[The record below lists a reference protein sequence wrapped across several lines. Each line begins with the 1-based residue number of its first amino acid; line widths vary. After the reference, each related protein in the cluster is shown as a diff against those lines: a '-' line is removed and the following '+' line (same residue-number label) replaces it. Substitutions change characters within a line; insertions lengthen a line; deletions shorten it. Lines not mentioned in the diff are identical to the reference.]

1 MTLISCRGVRVGQS
15 QPVRLKVLVVDD
27 DPEVLAVASAAI
39 REEGHV
45 VLRAASA
52 REALALLDAHADIAL
67 LFTDIVMPGSMD
79 GFDLAE
85 QAKLRRPGLQVIY
98 TSGYLRDEGVWNGS
112 LLRKPWTKDDLKSAL
127 AEILPG
133 ADPKRAPPKRRN

>member
-15 QPVRLKVLVVDD
+15 QPVGLKVLLVDD

-45 VLRAASA
+45 VLCAASA
-52 REALALLDAHADIAL
+52 REALALLDAHADVAL

-127 AEILPG
+127 SEILPG
-133 ADPKRAPPKRRN
+133 AAPKRAPPKRWN

>member
-1 MTLISCRGVRVGQS
+1 VRVDQT

-27 DPEVLAVASAAI
+27 DPEVLKVASAAL

-52 REALALLDAHADIAL
+52 REALALLEAHIDIAL

-85 QAKLRRPGLQVIY
+85 QAKLRRPGLHVLY
-98 TSGYLRDEGVWNGS
+98 MSGYLRDEGVWNGS

-133 ADPKRAPPKRRN
+133 ADPRRTPPRRRR

>member
-1 MTLISCRGVRVGQS
+1 VRVDQT

-27 DPEVLAVASAAI
+27 DPEVLKVASAAL

-52 REALALLDAHADIAL
+52 REALALLEAHTDIAL

-85 QAKLRRPGLQVIY
+85 QAKLRRPGLHVLY
-98 TSGYLRDEGVWNGS
+98 MSGYLRDEGVWNGS

-133 ADPKRAPPKRRN
+133 ADPRRTPPRRRR

>member
-1 MTLISCRGVRVGQS
+1 MDQT

-27 DPEVLAVASAAI
+27 DPEVLKVASAAL

-52 REALALLDAHADIAL
+52 REALALLEAHIDIAL

-85 QAKLRRPGLQVIY
+85 QAKLRRPGLHVLY
-98 TSGYLRDEGVWNGS
+98 MSGYLRDEGVWNGS

-133 ADPKRAPPKRRN
+133 ADPRRTPPRRRR